1 MKTNTRSWPRGACA
15 WESAVGHATKRKPV
29 VLRISPALGAA
40 KSWPNHSLNRTPNGV
55 AHWPAGNGPAAQFVP
70 AGQHT
75 TPSVA
80 G

>member
-15 WESAVGHATKRKPV
+15 WESAVGYATKRKPV

-40 KSWPNHSLNRTPNGV
+40 KPWPNHSLNRTPCGMPPMASISFWAMGV
-55 AHWPAGNGPAAQFVP
+55 
-70 AGQHT
+70 
-75 TPSVA
+75 TPQVA